1 MPLNQISNTLHSIL
15 SVRLNN
21 KLTGTLLEQ
30 LFHQTHSFASKN
42 LGSVVP
48 EIIANLNTAQSIS
61 KTWSVSN
68 SKELFTYSSQ
78 AAFNPTALAKMS
90 EELIQKLEDL
100 SNKLNSIMGLLN
112 TETQEIGSLLDE
124 AYSDENE
131 VKSDPGLLI
140 GTAILGAANTLISGT
155 TSLGNSIGHFFTHGS
170 FSHVGS
176 SPGNQYAMMFERESI
191 MSIEHLIRL
200 LHTSQAAYN
209 QLMALI
215 THVNHCLN
223 DAQRALE
230 QFLNATEGLTTA
242 TASSDANRALSSIG
256 NALHPIDSIV
266 NDAFGF

>member
-1 MPLNQISNTLHSIL
+1 
-15 SVRLNN
+15 
-21 KLTGTLLEQ
+21 
-30 LFHQTHSFASKN
+30 
-42 LGSVVP
+42 
-48 EIIANLNTAQSIS
+48 
-61 KTWSVSN
+61 
-68 SKELFTYSSQ
+68 
-78 AAFNPTALAKMS
+78 
-90 EELIQKLEDL
+90 
-100 SNKLNSIMGLLN
+100 
-112 TETQEIGSLLDE
+112 LLDE

-215 THVNHCLN
+215 THVNHCLK